1 MPLPPPSTPPA
12 VAAPEPTDAEGLE
25 ALLEAFDWGHPLPL
39 MPKKLK
45 GQAGLR
51 YQWLRRAATFD
62 PTGDPPTGPFLSG
75 RERREVESLRRLPK
89 VPREHLVAA
98 LKDLSL
104 REAGSALALWRWGQV
119 RVRSGVFDQATRRT
133 WEDRLLRD
141 GPALTRGYALRHALC
156 WALAEKDESRFA
168 ALRPTG
174 DPSLEGVHHAFQGLF
189 GLLGGPSPVLRLWT
203 LPGLDYRD
211 LSLDRLGSRVWI
223 CPLGEDP
230 LPALPPGTAWIIPSA
245 SGAQEERDASLP
257 EALLAEGRDLA
268 RRLQPAGLTAHFAA
282 SRPAFE
288 RLGLLWF
295 PILVELDETGG
306 LRSIRMGDAA
316 PRQP

>member
-1 MPLPPPSTPPA
+1 MPLPPQSSPPA
-12 VAAPEPTDAEGLE
+12 ISAPAPTGPEAQE
-25 ALLEAFDWGHPLPL
+25 ALLEAFDWGHSLPL
-39 MPKKLK
+39 MPKELK
-45 GQAGLR
+45 GQAALR

-62 PTGDPPTGPFLSG
+62 PAGGLPTGPFLSG
-75 RERREVESLRRLPK
+75 RERQEVEGLRRLAAIPH
-89 VPREHLVAA
+89 EQLEQA
-98 LKDLSL
+98 LKALSL

-119 RVRSGVFDQATRRT
+119 RVRTGAFDRATRRT

-141 GPALTRGYALRHALC
+141 GPVLTRGYALRHALC
-156 WALAEKDESRFA
+156 WALAEQDESRFA

-174 DPSLEGVHHAFQGLF
+174 DPSLEGVHHSFQGLF

-211 LSLDRLGSRVWI
+211 LGLDQLASRVWI
-223 CPLGEDP
+223 CPLGEEA

-268 RRLQPAGLTAHFAA
+268 RRLQRAGITAHFAT

-288 RLGLLWF
+288 RIGLLWF
-295 PILVELDETGG
+295 PILIELDGQGG
-306 LRSIRMGDAA
+306 IRSIRMGDAA
-316 PRQP
+316 PKRP